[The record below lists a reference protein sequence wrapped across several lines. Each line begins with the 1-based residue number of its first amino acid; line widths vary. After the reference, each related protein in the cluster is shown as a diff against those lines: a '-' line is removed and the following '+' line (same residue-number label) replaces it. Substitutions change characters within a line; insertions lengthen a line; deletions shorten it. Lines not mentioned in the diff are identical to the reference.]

1 LTVTVNGGSIRHV
14 IDFELPDDVLAVR
27 ALVASFIDDV
37 VNPAEV
43 EIGTRPFFD
52 IVTELQVQA
61 RAAGLWCPFVPV
73 EYGGM
78 GLGHLANAIVQVEV
92 GRSFSH
98 LGAWAMNCMGP
109 QDATMLTL
117 IEHGTPEQKERY
129 LVPLVN
135 GDIRI
140 CFAMTEKAAGADA
153 TGMATAAVQQGSN
166 WVINGEKWFTSGASI
181 SQLSLLMAKTDP
193 DAPRHR
199 QYTTFLVE
207 LPDPGFEIVRNITV
221 LGEGDERRFEN
232 EVTMGHAEV
241 LIKDLVVPEENI
253 VGGLGEGFAMGQHR
267 LGYGRLRHGMWSVA
281 KAQAALDMA
290 TARACERS
298 TFGQR
303 IADRQGIQWMLS
315 DCAEKIYLT
324 RLMILH
330 IAYKL
335 ERGMDLRQENS
346 IAKTYIARMLAE
358 VIDTAMQIHGS
369 LGYTHDLPLAA
380 WLNEARGNRIV
391 DGPDEVH
398 RWTVG
403 RNVIKAY
410 EKDGTTAAAAGGDL
424 F

>member
-1 LTVTVNGGSIRHV
+1 M
-14 IDFELPDDVLAVR
+14 IDFELPADVLATR
-27 ALVASFIDDV
+27 AQVADFIDNV
-37 VNPAEV
+37 VKPVEP

-52 IVTELQVQA
+52 IVSELQAKA
-61 RAAGLWCPFVPV
+61 RSAGLWCPFVPV

-78 GLGHLANAIVQVEV
+78 GLGHLANAIVQVEI

-117 IEHGTPEQKERY
+117 IEHGTEQQKKRY
-129 LVPLVN
+129 LTPLVN
-135 GDIRI
+135 GEIRV

-153 TGMATAAVQQGSN
+153 TGMQTSAVQRDSGE
-166 WVINGEKWFTSGASI
+166 WVLNGEKWFTSAASI
-181 SQLSLLMAKTDP
+181 SQLALVMAKTDP
-193 DAPRHR
+193 GAPRHQ

-207 LPDPGFEIVRNITV
+207 LPNPGFEIARNIPV
-221 LGEGDERRFEN
+221 MGETDTPTFGD

-241 LIKDLVVPEENI
+241 RINDVVVSDENI
-253 VGGLGEGFAMGQHR
+253 LGGRGQGFAMGQHR

-290 TARACERS
+290 TARACARA

-303 IADRQGIQWMLS
+303 VADRQGIQWMLA

-330 IAYKL
+330 IAYKM
-335 ERGMDLRQENS
+335 ERGLDLRIENS
-346 IAKTYIARMLAE
+346 IAKTYIANMLID
-358 VIDTAMQIHGS
+358 VIDTALQIHGS

-380 WLNEARGNRIV
+380 WLAEARMNRIV

-403 RNVIKAY
+403 RSVVKAF
-410 EKDGTTAAAAGGDL
+410 EKAGTTAMVAGGDL

>member
-1 LTVTVNGGSIRHV
+1 MTVSGTV
-14 IDFELPDDVLAVR
+14 IDFEIPAEIEAVR
-27 ALVASFIDDV
+27 ARVGAFIDDV
-37 VNPAEV
+37 VLPAEKQL
-43 EIGTRPFFD
+43 GTRPLFD
-52 IVTELQVQA
+52 IVKELQA
-61 RAAGLWCPFVPV
+61 RARPEGLWCPFVPV

-78 GLGHLANAIVQVEV
+78 GLGHLANAIVQIEV
-92 GRSFSH
+92 GRSFTH
-98 LGAWAMNCMGP
+98 LGAWALNCMGP

-117 IEHGTPEQKERY
+117 IEHGTEDQKQRY

-140 CFAMTEKAAGADA
+140 CFSMTEQAAGADA
-153 TGMATAAVQQGSN
+153 TGMQTTAVRDGSS
-166 WVINGEKWFTSGASI
+166 WILNGEKWFTSGASI
-181 SQLSLLMAKTDP
+181 SQVALVMARTDP

-199 QYTTFLVE
+199 RFTTFLVD
-207 LPDPGFEIVRNITV
+207 LPAKGYDIVRNIPV
-221 LGEGDERRFEN
+221 LGEHDIPQYGD

-241 LIKDLVVPEENI
+241 HISDLVVPEANI
-253 VGGLGEGFAMGQHR
+253 VGGLGGGFEMGQHR

-290 TARACERS
+290 TARACDRV

-303 IADRQGIQWMLS
+303 VADRQGIQWMLA
-315 DCAEKIYLT
+315 DCAEKLYLT

-335 ERGMDLRQENS
+335 ERGIELHQENS
-346 IAKTYIARMLAE
+346 IAKTYIANMLCD
-358 VIDTAMQIHGS
+358 VIDTAIQIHGS

-380 WLNEARGNRIV
+380 WSNEARANRIV

-398 RWTVG
+398 RWMVG
-403 RNVIKAY
+403 RNVVRAY
-410 EKDGTTAAAAGGDL
+410 ERHGTTASAAGGDL

>member
-1 LTVTVNGGSIRHV
+1 M
-14 IDFELPDDVLAVR
+14 IDFGLPDEIR
-27 ALVASFIDDV
+27 ALRARVGTFIDDV
-37 VNPAEV
+37 VHPFEA
-43 EIGTRPFFD
+43 EIGARPFFD
-52 IVTELQVQA
+52 IVRELQGKA
-61 RAAGLWCPFVPV
+61 RAEGLWCPFVPK

-78 GLGHLANAIVQVEV
+78 GLGHLANAIVQIEV

-98 LGAWAMNCMGP
+98 LGAWALNCMGP
-109 QDATMLTL
+109 QDATMITL
-117 IEHGTPEQKERY
+117 IEHGTEEQKKKY

-140 CFAMTEKAAGADA
+140 CFSMTERAAGADA
-153 TGMATAAVQQGSN
+153 TGMQTAAVKQGDS
-166 WVINGEKWFTSGASI
+166 WVLNGEKWFASGASI
-181 SQLSLLMAKTDP
+181 SQLALVMAKTAP

-199 QYTTFLVE
+199 QFTTFLVE
-207 LPDPGFEIVRNITV
+207 LPDPGYEILRNISV
-221 LGEGDERRFEN
+221 LGEENERRYQD

-241 LIKDLVVPEENI
+241 RIRDLIVPEENI
-253 VGGLGEGFAMGQHR
+253 LGGLGEGFAMGQHR

-290 TARACERS
+290 TARACERV
-298 TFGQR
+298 TFGER
-303 IADRQGIQWMLS
+303 VADRQGIQWMLAG
-315 DCAEKIYLT
+315 CAEKLYLT

-330 IAYKL
+330 LAYKM
-335 ERGMDLRQENS
+335 ERGLDLRQENS
-346 IAKTYIARMLAE
+346 IAKNYIAHMLCD
-358 VIDTAMQIHGS
+358 VIDTAIQIHGS

-380 WLNEARGNRIV
+380 WLNEARANRIV

-410 EKDGTTAAAAGGDL
+410 ERDGTTAASAGGDL

>member
-1 LTVTVNGGSIRHV
+1 MAVSATMV
-14 IDFELPDDVLAVR
+14 DFTIPDDVR
-27 ALVASFIDDV
+27 EIRSRVAAFVDDV
-37 VNPAEV
+37 VKPAEA

-52 IVTELQVQA
+52 IVKELQGEA

-78 GLGHLANAIVQVEV
+78 GLGHLANAIVQVEI

-98 LGAWAMNCMGP
+98 LGAWALNCMGP

-117 IEHGTPEQKERY
+117 IDHGTDEQKARY

-140 CFAMTEKAAGADA
+140 CFSMTERAAGADA
-153 TGMATAAVQQGSN
+153 TGMQTTAVRNGCT
-166 WVINGEKWFTSGASI
+166 WILNGEKWFTSGASI
-181 SQLSLLMAKTDP
+181 SQVALVMAKTDP

-199 QYTTFLVE
+199 QFTTFLVE
-207 LPDPGFEIVRNITV
+207 LPDPGYDIVRNIPV
-221 LGEGDERRFEN
+221 MGENDMSSFEG

-241 LIKDLVVPEENI
+241 RIRDLEVPEQNI
-253 VGGLGEGFAMGQHR
+253 LGGLGEGFAMGQHR

-290 TARACERS
+290 TARACDRT
-298 TFGQR
+298 TFGTR
-303 IADRQGIQWMLS
+303 VADRQGIQWMLA
-315 DCAEKIYLT
+315 DCAEKLYTT

-330 IAYKL
+330 LAYKMEHGL
-335 ERGMDLRQENS
+335 DLKQENS
-346 IAKTYIARMLAE
+346 IAKTYIAHMLCDI
-358 VIDTAMQIHGS
+358 IDTAIQIHGS

-380 WLNEARGNRIV
+380 WSNEARANRLV

-403 RNVIKAY
+403 RNVVRAY
-410 EKDGTTAAAAGGDL
+410 ERDGTTAAAAGGDL